1 MPWSSWGSRTTA
13 SLAPTRR
20 MISVSARRT
29 CKTRVVAVVTVRMA
43 ARASTAPTPS
53 PTISKSRCHRARPST
68 HSAPPW
74 TSSTSGKA
82 LRRAVSSRVACGV
95 VASSSGVTSMEAGS
109 GLRGSCSR
117 TPACAPRDCRRDWRA
132 WLLET

>member
-1 MPWSSWGSRTTA
+1 MSAALLLETESGS
-13 SLAPTRR
+13 PY
-20 MISVSARRT
+20 
-29 CKTRVVAVVTVRMA
+29 
-43 ARASTAPTPS
+43 
-53 PTISKSRCHRARPST
+53 RPST
-68 HSAPPW
+68 LQMGVPDRAIW
-74 TSSTSGKA
+74 
-82 LRRAVSSRVACGV
+82 RRAVSSRVACGV